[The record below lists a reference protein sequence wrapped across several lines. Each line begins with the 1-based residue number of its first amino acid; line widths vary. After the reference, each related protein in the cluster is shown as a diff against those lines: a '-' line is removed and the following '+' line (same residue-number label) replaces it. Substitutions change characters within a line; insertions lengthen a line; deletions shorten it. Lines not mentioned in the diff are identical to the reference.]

1 MAVCSGGKR
10 LLGGQDGLGWV
21 VSNPGLSLRALLS
34 EKKKK
39 RRRKKQNWTC
49 NGPHRPFLLMMD
61 Q

>member
-10 LLGGQDGLGWV
+10 LLGGQDGLGWM
-21 VSNPGLSLRALLS
+21 VSNLGLSLRALLS
-34 EKKKK
+34 EKIKEE
-39 RRRKKQNWTC
+39 KKQNWAC